1 MVATVVIAPAV
12 IVINV
17 IWRTSELHMKYYFF
31 VANLLATDIASI
43 TFRSISQYLI
53 MILYLFDMNSDSA
66 IAILQLSI
74 IPVYTMIHLMTIL
87 LPVTLAI
94 ERMIVIGFPYRHR
107 SIMTTTTVISI
118 LAAMWAFSLIL
129 SVIISIVV
137 PIDII
142 WPLALIYYHAT
153 IAPFF
158 VFPRLTSAVFI
169 MVANIFLYYT
179 VIVSNRKAKENERL
193 GNEEETKK
201 FKKLIQLLR
210 SQVKPTV
217 TLLLVGGIDV
227 IGNVLISSMYTTVKV
242 STQPNTTFYL
252 ERFLMYPINMSLLI
266 FHPLVYGLYMKK
278 IRNRLPKCV
287 FCPRL
292 WYTQRSRVV
301 TLRRQH

>member
-12 IVINV
+12 IIINV

-31 VANLLATDIASI
+31 VANLLVTDIASV
-43 TFRSISQYLI
+43 TFRSISHYLI

-94 ERMIVIGFPYRHR
+94 ERMIVIGFPYCHR

-118 LAAMWAFSLIL
+118 LATMWAFSLIL

-137 PIDII
+137 STDII
-142 WPLALIYYHAT
+142 CPLALIYYHAT

-158 VFPRLTSAVFI
+158 VLPRLTSAVFI
-169 MVANIFLYYT
+169 MVANIFLYYK

-193 GNEEETKK
+193 GNEGDKE
-201 FKKLIQLLR
+201 
-210 SQVKPTV
+210 V
-217 TLLLVGGIDV
+217 
-227 IGNVLISSMYTTVKV
+227 
-242 STQPNTTFYL
+242 
-252 ERFLMYPINMSLLI
+252 
-266 FHPLVYGLYMKK
+266 
-278 IRNRLPKCV
+278 
-287 FCPRL
+287 
-292 WYTQRSRVV
+292 
-301 TLRRQH
+301 